1 MFSGIIG
8 HGSGMVSAI
17 AVLTAAA
24 ILPGGTAAADPS
36 QDDKFFALL
45 GEKDIP
51 AVDNATSLIDTAHKI
66 CSKLDDGMSVGDLVD
81 LIRNNGYNANWR
93 SRLDPPD
100 RVTRTINR
108 FITAAVQAYCPYDAG
123 KIASIAAYP
132 ATRSSD
138 PAYRVTAYTH
148 KAVNSE
154 RDRRKSPSPL
164 PTVDAPAAPQET
176 SGSDAV
182 RLPLLMDGNVFM
194 ARRDRG
200 DRSDWDAHGLVLAS
214 LIGTAP
220 SGEIAPTN
228 PLPIPAKPPPAPQ
241 EVEPAPQQ
249 PPPPPRR
256 VHPVPQ

>member
-8 HGSGMVSAI
+8 HGRGMVSAI

-51 AVDNATSLIDTAHKI
+51 AVDNATSLIDTAHKV
-66 CSKLDDGMSVGDLVD
+66 CSKLDGGMSVNDLVD

-132 ATRSSD
+132 ATGLRG
-138 PAYRVTAYTH
+138 PTTRFAAHTRN
-148 KAVNSE
+148 AVNPGT
-154 RDRRKSPSPL
+154 DRREPPSP
-164 PTVDAPAAPQET
+164 
-176 SGSDAV
+176 
-182 RLPLLMDGNVFM
+182 
-194 ARRDRG
+194 RR
-200 DRSDWDAHGLVLAS
+200 
-214 LIGTAP
+214 I
-220 SGEIAPTN
+220 
-228 PLPIPAKPPPAPQ
+228 
-241 EVEPAPQQ
+241 
-249 PPPPPRR
+249 
-256 VHPVPQ
+256 